1 MNKFDILN
9 RLNEIIESN
18 LDMYGFFKLLEL
30 KNDLENDY
38 KLELD
43 SKYLFINKLKEFIK
57 DNE

>member
-1 MNKFDILN
+1 MNKFDILK